1 MLRVN
6 NQLATAFSS
15 SLHVHRAG
23 RTESLLTSPT
33 FLLLHK
39 NVSPG

>member
-15 SLHVHRAG
+15 LRVHRAG
-23 RTESLLTSPT
+23 RTGSLLTSPT

-39 NVSPG
+39 M